1 MRNANDFYPTPH
13 SIIQALLENL
23 DWEPGQT
30 WEPCAGDGRL
40 VEALLNRGHTVVAS
54 DIAEGYDF
62 FEYRAAPVSTLITNP
77 PFKKIRPF
85 IDHAFRIGVER
96 MALVCAE
103 RLWACNKGHIQ
114 FDRHRPSRFI
124 NLTWREDYLNR
135 GGSPDRAL
143 AISIWDRPHSE
154 TCQFEV
160 WGKPGVE
167 ADDV

>member
-1 MRNANDFYPTPH
+1 MRNENDFYPTPH

-23 DWEPGQT
+23 NWEPGQT

-40 VEALLNRGHTVVAS
+40 VEALLDRGHTVVAS

-85 IDHAFRIGVER
+85 IDHAFRIGVE
-96 MALVCAE
+96 
-103 RLWACNKGHIQ
+103 
-114 FDRHRPSRFI
+114 P
-124 NLTWREDYLNR
+124 
-135 GGSPDRAL
+135 
-143 AISIWDRPHSE
+143 IWNRPHSE

-160 WGKPGVE
+160 WGKLGVKPN
-167 ADDV
+167 DV

>member
-1 MRNANDFYPTPH
+1 MRHANDFYPTPH
-13 SIIQALLENL
+13 TIIKALLDRL
-23 DWEPGQT
+23 GWEPCQT

-40 VEALLNRGHTVVAS
+40 VAALLNRGHTVVAG
-54 DIAEGYDF
+54 DIEEGHDF

-85 IDHAFRIGVER
+85 IDHAFKIGVER
-96 MALVCAE
+96 MAVVCAE
-103 RLWACNKGHIQ
+103 RLWACNKGRDQ
-114 FDRHRPSRFI
+114 FGRHRPSRFA

-143 AISIWDRPHSE
+143 AVSIWDTPHSQ

-160 WGKPGVE
+160 WSKPEVKPN
-167 ADDV
+167 DV